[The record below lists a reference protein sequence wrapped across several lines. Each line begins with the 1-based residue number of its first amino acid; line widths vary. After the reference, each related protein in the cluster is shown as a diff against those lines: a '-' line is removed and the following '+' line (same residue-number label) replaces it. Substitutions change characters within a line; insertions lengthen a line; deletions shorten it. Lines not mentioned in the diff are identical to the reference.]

1 MPRDLLPMPALFHPD
16 SCEPEIFAFAGIWH
30 PTAPND
36 GFSASDNHDIAVDPE
51 ILDLPIERCDNEK
64 AGINHSQNLLLRNKL
79 VQRVRHDEIVRLQTC
94 HGRAI
99 VFPKAS
105 TSSAFSRRIPSS
117 AVSELVF
124 ATLTP
129 NDVSKSSGRAM
140 EAAMIFRREL
150 CGRYP
155 TKSSSNRYLALA
167 KSRILLLFHLP
178 QRVF

>member
-51 ILDLPIERCDNEK
+51 VLDLPVERCDDKK

-79 VQRVRHDEIVRLQTC
+79 VQRVSHDEIVRPQTC

-99 VFPKAS
+99 VFQKSIDLFRVQPS
-105 TSSAFSRRIPSS
+105 NPLFSGVGTCIRN
-117 AVSELVF
+117 
-124 ATLTP
+124 TY
-129 NDVSKSSGRAM
+129 RA
-140 EAAMIFRREL
+140 
-150 CGRYP
+150 
-155 TKSSSNRYLALA
+155 
-167 KSRILLLFHLP
+167 
-178 QRVF
+178 